1 MRKVTWRNLVARK
14 LRLLL
19 SAFAI
24 VLGIA
29 FLSGSLVFTDTIG
42 ESFDQIANG
51 TVTDVAVR
59 PITDTSD
66 AVATSINRDARTIP
80 AKYVDEVAA
89 LPDVARAEGAINGVG
104 LFVIKRDNHLLGGTG
119 APTIALNAGKGD
131 PIPNA
136 AGQQMI
142 EWKSGGMPTQAGE
155 IAMDSRSAELAG
167 YGLGFTVKL
176 AMPSDPPIIEA
187 ELVGIFDFA
196 AGGLAGAT
204 LVIFD
209 DASAQ
214 KYFTDGEDAFTLIQV
229 EGKPGVSQKELAEQV
244 STVIPQ
250 GTEAVTGD
258 VVAQESKD
266 LFDQLLG
273 FLNTFLLVFAG
284 IALVVGTFLIVNT
297 FSILVAQRSR
307 ELALLRAMGASR
319 RQVSRSVLTEAFVI
333 GVIGS
338 TAGLALGFGLA
349 SLLKILFSNF
359 GLDLSGTALVFQ
371 ARTIVVSYVV
381 GVLVTMLAAWIPA
394 RRASR
399 VPPVAAMRDDVAMPE
414 SSLRWRLLLAVVF
427 GLVGAAAMAAGLWF
441 DVPRPVI
448 WVGVGIFGVLM
459 AVALGS
465 PLIAVPVLAV
475 FGVLYRGLFK
485 AVGQLAAQ
493 NARRNPRRT
502 AATASAL
509 MIGLALVTTMSILGA
524 SINKS
529 IDAAVDREFSADF
542 IVQNASGQP
551 FSTQIAEDL
560 ADVPGVA
567 AVSPSQLIV
576 LDVTA
581 SSGSDGSGSQV
592 FASAIEPDQFAQ
604 VFTLD
609 YSAGGAPTAEDTI
622 SVSETTA
629 EDLGLTVGQEVD
641 LAFTTGTFP
650 TEVTGIYADSQ
661 IVGGAVVPMST
672 VTTAGIK
679 RGDTTLAINAE
690 PDAGQATLKANL
702 ERAVADNPTVV
713 VQDKVSF
720 AEAQRAQVNT
730 LLYLIYALL
739 GLAIVIAVLGIVNT
753 LALSVIERTR
763 EIGLLRAVGLT
774 RPQLRRMVR
783 LESVAIAILGAVLGI
798 GAGLLFGIALQ
809 RSFADDGITDLAI
822 PIGSLTVFV
831 VVSAVVGVL
840 AAVLPA
846 RRAAKL
852 DVLTAI
858 GGE

>member
-1 MRKVTWRNLVARK
+1 MRRVTWRNLVARK
-14 LRLLL
+14 VRLLL

-42 ESFDQIANG
+42 RSFDQIAYG

-59 PITDTSD
+59 PVTGDGD
-66 AVATSINRDARTIP
+66 AIAMSVNREARTIP
-80 AKYVDEVAA
+80 ASVVDDVAA
-89 LPDVARAEGAINGVG
+89 LPDVARAEGAVNGGG
-104 LFVIKRDNHLLGGTG
+104 LFVVKKNNKLLGGTG
-119 APTIALNAGKGD
+119 APTIALNAGPAD

-136 AGQQMI
+136 AGQQMLSW
-142 EWKSGGMPTQAGE
+142 ERGRPPAAEGE
-155 IAMDSRSAELAG
+155 VALDTRSAEVAG
-167 YGLGFTVKL
+167 YRVGDTVKIAL
-176 AMPSDPPIIEA
+176 PADPPILKA
-187 ELVGIFDFA
+187 KLVGLFDFTS
-196 AGGLAGAT
+196 GGLAGAT
-204 LVIFD
+204 LVMFD

-214 KYFTDGEDAFTLIQV
+214 QYFLGGEDAYSVIQV
-229 EGKPGVSQKELAEQV
+229 EAAPGATQQQV
-244 STVIPQ
+244 ADEVAKVIPE

-258 VVAQESKD
+258 AVAEESKD

-307 ELALLRAMGASR
+307 ELALLRALGASR

-338 TAGLALGFGLA
+338 TLGLALGFGLA
-349 SLLKILFSNF
+349 MLLKVLFSNF
-359 GLDLSGTALVFQ
+359 GLDLSGTSLVFRP
-371 ARTIVVSYVV
+371 RTVVLSYVV

-394 RRASR
+394 RRAAR
-399 VPPVAAMRDDVAMPE
+399 VPPVAAMRDEVAMPE
-414 SSLRWRLLLAVVF
+414 SSLRWRLVIALLF
-427 GLVGAAAMAAGLWF
+427 GLVGAGAMAAGSWL
-441 DVPRPVI
+441 DVPRPII
-448 WVGVGIFGVLM
+448 WVGAGIFGVLM

-465 PLIAVPVLAV
+465 PIIATPVLAV
-475 FGVLYRGLFK
+475 VGALYRTVYRSVGL
-485 AVGQLAAQ
+485 LAAQ

-529 IDAAVDREFSADF
+529 IDAGVEREFSADF
-542 IVQNASGQP
+542 VIQNVSGQA
-551 FSTQIAEDL
+551 FSPGISKSVSE
-560 ADVPGVA
+560 VPGVA
-567 AVSPSQLIV
+567 AVSPVQAIV
-576 LDVTA
+576 FRAD
-581 SSGSDGSGSQV
+581 GSQV
-592 FASAIEPDQFAQ
+592 FGAATDPARFGE
-604 VFTLD
+604 VFDLD
-609 YSAGGAPTAEDTI
+609 YVSGQAPAADDTI
-622 SVSETTA
+622 ALSESLAESLGKTTG
-629 EDLGLTVGQEVD
+629 DTVE
-641 LAFTTGTFP
+641 LSFTTGKVPAT
-650 TEVTGIYADSQ
+650 VTGVFADSN
-661 IVGGAVVPMST
+661 IVGQAVVPLST
-672 VTTAGIK
+672 VTIAGIQ
-679 RGDTTLAINAE
+679 RGDTTLAVNAA
-690 PDAGQATLKANL
+690 PGTGTGTVRANL
-702 ERAVADNPTVV
+702 ERAVGDNPTIV
-713 VQDKVSF
+713 VQDKESY

-798 GAGLLFGIALQ
+798 GAGLLFGVALQ
-809 RSFADDGITDLAI
+809 RSFADDGISDLAI
-822 PIGSLTVFV
+822 PAGSLAVFV
-831 VVSAVVGVL
+831 VVSAFVGVL

-846 RRAAKL
+846 RRAARL
-852 DVLTAI
+852 DVLRAI
-858 GGE
+858 TGE